1 MRIILKVSL
10 VIFIFLIGNFVDVA
24 RKELGIRGAIS
35 ASLVSFSTL
44 AAIWYVWKNFLK
56 AEQTKNEKRSRNLE
70 CRNKK
75 KIGGAMRLGNFSVE
89 IPQGEMLK
97 SGYVAMRHDTKYTVV
112 LSNSGDVRC
121 DAEVEIDGKSV
132 GIWRIQSHD
141 SMVIERPVHDAGCF
155 TFYKIG
161 TREARKAAI
170 VRSDKL
176 GLITVIFKPEIKSK
190 PPYLDDD
197 LDSSFS
203 VDKNDH
209 FCLSYDDE
217 DVGLDFDDAPFAAEE
232 LEAGG
237 TGLSGESKQEFRS
250 VEPLD
255 YDEAGFVQINLRL
268 VCQTDEPRPLT
279 PVSTP
284 VPPPLK

>member
-132 GIWRIQSHD
+132 GVWRIQSHD
-141 SMVIERPVHDAGCF
+141 SIVIERPVHDAGCF

-176 GLITVIFKPEIKSK
+176 GLITVLFKPERK
-190 PPYLDDD
+190 PEIPDFDDSDD
-197 LDSSFS
+197 LDFS
-203 VDKNDH
+203 
-209 FCLSYDDE
+209 LSYDNE
-217 DVGLDFDDAPFAAEE
+217 DG

-237 TGLSGESKQEFRS
+237 TGLSGKSKQEFRS

-255 YDEAGFVQINLRL
+255 YDEAGFVKINLRL

-279 PVSTP
+279 PASTP
-284 VPPPLK
+284 VPPPL

>member
-1 MRIILKVSL
+1 MSEICVPVLKH
-10 VIFIFLIGNFVDVA
+10 G
-24 RKELGIRGAIS
+24 KEKS
-35 ASLVSFSTL
+35 
-44 AAIWYVWKNFLK
+44 N
-56 AEQTKNEKRSRNLE
+56 
-70 CRNKK
+70 
-75 KIGGAMRLGNFSVE
+75 AMRLANFSVK
-89 IPQGEMLK
+89 IPQGKELD
-97 SGYVAMRHDTKYTVV
+97 SGYVAMKHDTKYTVV
-112 LSNSGDVRC
+112 LSNSGDVLC

-141 SMVIERPVHDAGCF
+141 SILIERPVHDAGCF

-176 GLITVIFKPEIKSK
+176 GLITVLFKPERK
-190 PPYLDDD
+190 PEPPDFDDD
-197 LDSSFS
+197 LDSFFS
-203 VDKNDH
+203 LDEDVDD

-217 DVGLDFDDAPFAAEE
+217 DAYFDLDDAPFAEE
-232 LEAGG
+232 DLEAGG
-237 TGLSGESKQEFRS
+237 TGLSGKSEQKFRS

-255 YDEAGFVQINLRL
+255 YDETGFVQINLRL

-284 VPPPLK
+284 VPPPL

>member
-1 MRIILKVSL
+1 MRIIAKITL
-10 VIFIFLIGNFVDVA
+10 IFFIFFIGVLIETV
-24 RKELGIRGAIS
+24 RKELGIRGTIP

-44 AAIWYVWKNFLK
+44 AAIWYVWRNFPK
-56 AEQTKNEKRSRNLE
+56 AEQQENEKRGCKLQLSRE
-70 CRNKK
+70 NKK
-75 KIGGAMRLGNFSVE
+75 KIRGAMKLGNFLVE
-89 IPQGEMLK
+89 IPQGKMLK
-97 SGYVAMRHDTKYTVV
+97 SGYVAMKHDTKYTVV

-121 DAEVEIDGKSV
+121 DAEVEIDGKPV

-141 SMVIERPVHDAGCF
+141 RMVIERPVHDAGCF

-176 GLITVIFKPEIKSK
+176 GLITVLFKPERKQE
-190 PPYLDDD
+190 PPDFDDGLD
-197 LDSSFS
+197 
-203 VDKNDH
+203 
-209 FCLSYDDE
+209 FCLSYDNE
-217 DVGLDFDDAPFAAEE
+217 DG

-237 TGLSGESKQEFRS
+237 TGLSGKSKQEFRS

-279 PVSTP
+279 PASTP
-284 VPPPLK
+284 VPPPL